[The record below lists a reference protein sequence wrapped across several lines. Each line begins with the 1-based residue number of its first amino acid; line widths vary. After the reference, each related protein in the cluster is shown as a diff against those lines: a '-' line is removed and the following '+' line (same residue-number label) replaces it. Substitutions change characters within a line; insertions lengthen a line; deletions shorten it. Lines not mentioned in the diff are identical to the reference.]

1 VGSSSQHLLF
11 TRLLTEQT
19 DFVFFKTLQVA
30 CGVFVLN
37 LYALSGLS
45 CHEVVKPPT
54 EQANNGKIT

>member
-37 LYALSGLS
+37 LYALSGA
-45 CHEVVKPPT
+45 KPPT